1 MSCVAEL
8 NASNQKTAK
17 VSWKKCSVGMVKAMP
32 ASPAPIKSCMVIIH
46 QRFVLIRSMKGLN
59 ISQPT
64 LSHHM
69 KILCDAGIVVGRK
82 EGKWTHYS
90 ISYSGVEQAK
100 QYLQGLLPE
109 NNEL

>member
-1 MSCVAEL
+1 MKIIEL
-8 NASNQKTAK
+8 LRHGE
-17 VSWKKCSVGMVKAMP
+17 KCACK
-32 ASPAPIKSCMVIIH
+32 
-46 QRFVLIRSMKGLN
+46 LLEELN

-82 EGKWTHYS
+82 EGKWTT
-90 ISYSGVEQAK
+90 ILFLIVGVEQAK

>member
-46 QRFVLIRSMKGLN
+46 QRFVLIRSMKGLHRGL
-59 ISQPT
+59 ITQGRLSQP
-64 LSHHM
+64 
-69 KILCDAGIVVGRK
+69 V
-82 EGKWTHYS
+82 
-90 ISYSGVEQAK
+90 
-100 QYLQGLLPE
+100 
-109 NNEL
+109 